1 MSPYE
6 LFLFFLLVVKLTF
19 VVTLLLNRFKPSA
32 LNTEIMETTD
42 DLFVLCMSG
51 LMIYLF
57 RPRNKN
63 PVTID
68 YETKLF
74 LFAFGVLQLFH
85 LYKAR

>member
-6 LFLFFLLVVKLTF
+6 LFLFFLLIVKVTF
-19 VVTLLLNRFKPSA
+19 VVTLLLNRVHPSA
-32 LNTEIMETTD
+32 LNTEIMHKSD

-63 PVTID
+63 PVVID

-74 LFAFGVLQLFH
+74 LFAFSVLQLIH

>member
-1 MSPYE
+1 
-6 LFLFFLLVVKLTF
+6 
-19 VVTLLLNRFKPSA
+19 VVTLLLNRVRPSEF
-32 LNTEIMETTD
+32 NTKVMETTD

-51 LMIYLF
+51 LMVYLF

-74 LFAFGVLQLFH
+74 LFAFGVLQLLH

>member
-1 MSPYE
+1 MSLYA

-32 LNTEIMETTD
+32 LNTEIMHKSD

>member
-1 MSPYE
+1 MSLYA